1 MLFQHN
7 LDRYTTWPMF
17 ARDIGPDSGSALST
31 QNLYGVHP
39 FYMCIE
45 SDGKAHGVFILNS
58 NAQEVE
64 TGPGPHLVYR
74 TIGGRI
80 DMAFFP
86 GPTPEEVV
94 NQYLQHIGFP
104 FLPAYWA
111 LGYQLCRWGYGSLD
125 AMKTVISR
133 NQALGIP
140 LDVPYADIDYMN
152 HYEDFTE
159 GDNWSGFPAYT
170 QQLHS
175 QGLHLIVIFDPAVE
189 VDYASFQRGINQD
202 ASFIEW
208 ARDDQVPHNIQD
220 QYPMAKNTRV
230 MLGNVW
236 PERNT
241 AFPDFLDTKN
251 NTNNWWAGEFATFH
265 KTLPFD
271 GMWIDMN
278 EPSNFDT
285 GTYSS
290 MEEQLATSKLSCPI
304 SGADASLEI
313 PPYPTQAVYQRSGE
327 YLFSKTLCML
337 GKTARRSRNFYD
349 TKNLYGWSEARATY
363 QAIPLV
369 TGKRSAV
376 ISRSTFPSSGRY
388 GGHWLGDNTARW
400 EDLQT
405 SVIGVMEFNMFGI
418 PYVGSDICGF
428 NGVSNEELCLRWHQ
442 FGAFSPFSS
451 LHYNAA
457 RYGHTVIRPLF
468 FEFPKDEETLTI
480 SEQFLWGSALMI
492 APALYQ
498 LPFDGMWIDMNE
510 PSNFDTGTYSSMEE
524 QLATSKLSCP
534 ISGADASLEIPPYPT
549 QAVYQRSGEYLF
561 SKTLCMLGKTARR
574 SRNFYDTKNL
584 YGWSEARATYQAI
597 PLVTGK
603 RSAVISRSTFP
614 SSGRYGGHWLGDN
627 TARWE
632 DLQTSVIGVMEFN
645 MFGIPYVGSDIC
657 GFNGVSNEELC
668 LRWHQFGAFSPFSRD
683 HNSEG
688 MPDQDPAVWPSVAN
702 AAKIAL
708 SFRYYYL
715 PFLYRWVEN
724 ASFIEWARDDQVPH
738 NIQDQY
744 PMAKNTRVMLGN
756 VWPERNT
763 AFPDFLDTKNNTNNW
778 WAGEFATFHKT
789 LPFDGMWID
798 MNEPSNF
805 DTGTYSSM
813 EEQLATSKLSCP
825 ISGADASLEIPP
837 YPTQAVYQRSGEYL
851 FSKTLCML
859 GKTARRSRNFYDTK
873 NLYGWSEARATYQAI
888 PLVTGKRSAVISRST
903 FPSSGRYGGHWLGDN
918 TARWEDLQT
927 SVIGVMEFNMFGI
940 PYVGSDICGFNG
952 VSNEELCLRWHQ
964 FGAFS
969 PFSRD
974 HNSEG
979 MPDQDPAVWPSV
991 ANAAKIALSFRYY
1004 YLPFLYSGFA

>member
-1 MLFQHN
+1 M
-7 LDRYTTWPMF
+7 DRYTTRPMF

-175 QGLHLIVIFDPAVE
+175 QGLHLIVIIDPAVE
-189 VDYASFQRGINQD
+189 VDYASFQRGINQ
-202 ASFIEW
+202 
-208 ARDDQVPHNIQD
+208 
-220 QYPMAKNTRV
+220 
-230 MLGNVW
+230 
-236 PERNT
+236 
-241 AFPDFLDTKN
+241 
-251 NTNNWWAGEFATFH
+251 
-265 KTLPFD
+265 LPFD
-271 GMWIDMN
+271 GMWIDM
-278 EPSNFDT
+278 
-285 GTYSS
+285 Y
-290 MEEQLATSKLSCPI
+290 
-304 SGADASLEI
+304 
-313 PPYPTQAVYQRSGE
+313 
-327 YLFSKTLCML
+327 
-337 GKTARRSRNFYD
+337 
-349 TKNLYGWSEARATY
+349 
-363 QAIPLV
+363 
-369 TGKRSAV
+369 
-376 ISRSTFPSSGRY
+376 
-388 GGHWLGDNTARW
+388 
-400 EDLQT
+400 
-405 SVIGVMEFNMFGI
+405 
-418 PYVGSDICGF
+418 
-428 NGVSNEELCLRWHQ
+428 
-442 FGAFSPFSS
+442 
-451 LHYNAA
+451 
-457 RYGHTVIRPLF
+457 
-468 FEFPKDEETLTI
+468 
-480 SEQFLWGSALMI
+480 
-492 APALYQ
+492 
-498 LPFDGMWIDMNE
+498 
-510 PSNFDTGTYSSMEE
+510 
-524 QLATSKLSCP
+524 
-534 ISGADASLEIPPYPT
+534 
-549 QAVYQRSGEYLF
+549 
-561 SKTLCMLGKTARR
+561 
-574 SRNFYDTKNL
+574 
-584 YGWSEARATYQAI
+584 
-597 PLVTGK
+597 
-603 RSAVISRSTFP
+603 
-614 SSGRYGGHWLGDN
+614 
-627 TARWE
+627 
-632 DLQTSVIGVMEFN
+632 
-645 MFGIPYVGSDIC
+645 
-657 GFNGVSNEELC
+657 
-668 LRWHQFGAFSPFSRD
+668 
-683 HNSEG
+683 
-688 MPDQDPAVWPSVAN
+688 
-702 AAKIAL
+702 
-708 SFRYYYL
+708 
-715 PFLYRWVEN
+715 
-724 ASFIEWARDDQVPH
+724 
-738 NIQDQY
+738 
-744 PMAKNTRVMLGN
+744 
-756 VWPERNT
+756 
-763 AFPDFLDTKNNTNNW
+763 
-778 WAGEFATFHKT
+778 
-789 LPFDGMWID
+789 
-798 MNEPSNF
+798 EPSNF

-1004 YLPFLYSGFA
+1004 YLPFLYSLHYNAARYGHTVIRPLFFEFPKDEETLTISEQFLWGSALMIAPALYQGQTSVHAYFPSDTWYSLQPETYGKKMFAGFNDFSAPLASLTPVFVRGGFILPRQAANTTTTASRLNPFEVLITVKTNAASSGELYYDGGDDLIPNDDIEQHPRVHWQFSFTSSVVGGVFTGNCETCSTSVKPPSLDTIEIPGYPSSLNFTGFKLDGASVSLDMSKTFYDASTQRVMISSKNLISLMALKKKFTLSFSNN

>member
-1 MLFQHN
+1 MTQFLGKGAVLLLLLFVHFSNGQSVDVSKRVDCFPEPGASQSTCQSRGCIWEEAPNGSPVGTPWCYYPTQSGFTVQSTGTNSFVLAAKSKNPYGDNISPLNVKYSSNGATFLLTIGNDDRYVPPVNFPKKPSTSSESLQFTSGTIGSSDIFSFKVTRKSTGVALWDTNIGGMQFADKFIQIATYLPTKNIFGFGDHIHKKIKHN

-39 FYMCIE
+39 FYICIE

-64 TGPGPHLVYR
+64 TGPGPHLQYR

-133 NQALGIP
+133 NQAAGIP

-189 VDYASFQRGINQD
+189 VDYASFQRGINAD

-220 QYPMAKNTRV
+220 QYPMAKNTRI

-251 NTNNWWAGEFATFH
+251 NTNVWWAGEFAQFH

-290 MEEQLATSKLSCPI
+290 MEEQLASAKLSCPV
-304 SGADASLEI
+304 SGPDSSLEV
-313 PPYPTQAVYQRSGE
+313 PPYPTQAVYQRDGE

-363 QAIPLV
+363 QAIPQV

-428 NGVSNEELCLRWHQ
+428 NG
-442 FGAFSPFSS
+442 
-451 LHYNAA
+451 
-457 RYGHTVIRPLF
+457 
-468 FEFPKDEETLTI
+468 K
-480 SEQFLWGSALMI
+480 
-492 APALYQ
+492 
-498 LPFDGMWIDMNE
+498 
-510 PSNFDTGTYSSMEE
+510 
-524 QLATSKLSCP
+524 
-534 ISGADASLEIPPYPT
+534 
-549 QAVYQRSGEYLF
+549 
-561 SKTLCMLGKTARR
+561 
-574 SRNFYDTKNL
+574 
-584 YGWSEARATYQAI
+584 
-597 PLVTGK
+597 
-603 RSAVISRSTFP
+603 
-614 SSGRYGGHWLGDN
+614 
-627 TARWE
+627 
-632 DLQTSVIGVMEFN
+632 
-645 MFGIPYVGSDIC
+645 
-657 GFNGVSNEELC
+657 SNEELC

-702 AAKIAL
+702 AARIAL
-708 SFRYYYL
+708 
-715 PFLYRWVEN
+715 
-724 ASFIEWARDDQVPH
+724 
-738 NIQDQY
+738 
-744 PMAKNTRVMLGN
+744 G
-756 VWPERNT
+756 
-763 AFPDFLDTKNNTNNW
+763 
-778 WAGEFATFHKT
+778 
-789 LPFDGMWID
+789 
-798 MNEPSNF
+798 
-805 DTGTYSSM
+805 
-813 EEQLATSKLSCP
+813 
-825 ISGADASLEIPP
+825 
-837 YPTQAVYQRSGEYL
+837 
-851 FSKTLCML
+851 
-859 GKTARRSRNFYDTK
+859 
-873 NLYGWSEARATYQAI
+873 
-888 PLVTGKRSAVISRST
+888 
-903 FPSSGRYGGHWLGDN
+903 
-918 TARWEDLQT
+918 
-927 SVIGVMEFNMFGI
+927 
-940 PYVGSDICGFNG
+940 
-952 VSNEELCLRWHQ
+952 
-964 FGAFS
+964 
-969 PFSRD
+969 
-974 HNSEG
+974 
-979 MPDQDPAVWPSV
+979 
-991 ANAAKIALSFRYY
+991 FRYY
-1004 YLPFLYSGFA
+1004 YLPFLYSLHYNAARYGHTVIRPLFFEFPKDEETLSISEQFLWGSALMIAPALYQGQTSVHAYFPSETWYSLQPETYGQKMFSGFNDVSAPLASLTPVFVRGGFILPRQAANTTTTASRLNPFEVLITVKTNAASSGELYYDGGDDLIPNDNIEQHPRVHWQFSFTSSVAGGVFTGNCETCSTSVKPPTLDTIEILGYPTTPNFNGFKLDGSSVTLDMSKTFYDSSIQRVMISTKNFISLMALKKKFTLTFT